1 MRIVQINEANGKL
14 ADFDLFWS
22 TYPKKVAKLDAM
34 RAWEGTKKMRPG
46 IEEIIAA
53 VNRLAVKCPDMQ
65 FFPHPATWLRGGRW
79 MDE

>member
-14 ADFDLFWS
+14 ADFDLFWA

-34 RAWEGTKKMRPG
+34 RAWEATKRLRPS

-53 VNRLAVKCPDMQ
+53 VNKLAVKCQDPQ
-65 FFPHPATWLRGGRW
+65 FYPHPATWLRGGRW